1 MHRFSLIAAVSV
13 VTISASLAPAFAAE
27 ERCGWYWNPTPGN
40 LWLMDKDAT
49 WTITS
54 QGDAEGAEAKGIDNA
69 PEFDDK
75 QFVETNNP
83 GSGYGYGCACMSVTT
98 DQASERITEIFSGET
113 KPLSACKADKALP
126 NPEG

>member
-1 MHRFSLIAAVSV
+1 MHRLAAIVAVSLIA
-13 VTISASLAPAFAAE
+13 ISPAIAAE
-27 ERCGWYWNPTPGN
+27 TRCGWYMNPTPGN

-54 QGDAEGAEAKGIDNA
+54 QAQALGPDATGAENTPD
-69 PEFDDK
+69 FDPS

-98 DQASERITEIFSGET
+98 DAATERITEIFSGET
-113 KPLSACKADKALP
+113 KPLATCEADKSLP
-126 NPEG
+126 KPQT

>member
-1 MHRFSLIAAVSV
+1 MYRLGLVAFSIVLA
-13 VTISASLAPAFAAE
+13 SASPTLAAE
-27 ERCGWYWNPTPGN
+27 TRCGWYMNPTPGN

-54 QGDAEGAEAKGIDNA
+54 QAQATGPDAKGVENTPD
-69 PEFDDK
+69 FDDK

-98 DQASERITEIFSGET
+98 DAANEQITEVFSGEI
-113 KPLSACKADKALP
+113 KPLSVCKADKSLP
-126 NPEG
+126 SPD